1 MFNTSDFVFN
11 PRTKVM
17 TARLQELKLGNS
29 FPRQIE
35 VRSEHTGRVVKFTYD
50 IEAAERNEWWDGE
63 MAEYVPVG
71 DANVKK
77 LVITAS

>member
-1 MFNTSDFVFN
+1 MLNTSDFVFN
-11 PRTKVM
+11 QRTKVM
-17 TARLQELKLGNS
+17 SARLPELNIGNS
-29 FPRQIE
+29 FPRQLE

-50 IEAAERNEWWDGE
+50 NDAAERNEWWDGE

-77 LVITAS
+77 LVITAC